1 MRTNDRVTGI
11 VIREAK
17 LLLIHR
23 FKQGAEYYV
32 FPGGGVEEGETWED
46 ALAREMQ
53 EETGLALVSYRY
65 LYQSKDAQTQ
75 IIFYECVL
83 APGEPQLGGPEL
95 AAQSEDNQYLF
106 EWIAVS
112 QAPELPGLYPKP
124 DAARLLALLVP

>member
-75 IIFYECVL
+75 TIFMN
-83 APGEPQLGGPEL
+83 A
-95 AAQSEDNQYLF
+95 F
-106 EWIAVS
+106 
-112 QAPELPGLYPKP
+112 
-124 DAARLLALLVP
+124 